1 MTRLVILVVLSA
13 CILSIIVM
21 STNWLPSSLAPQTK
35 PMDPDW
41 PPMMLVTESP
51 GANPEKTPSKGDR
64 QNIPDWLLAL
74 SALASH
80 RSTEHQEYVEKQP
93 EITLGKPEPDCR
105 VIYVPI
111 LQNETSRRGPEID
124 LTRMIVQEIQARTL
138 FKITDARDKAD
149 LALQGKIF
157 LQTIKNKGEKLKKVN
172 RDLNVFVLEYELR
185 DLHEGKILGGNRL
198 MGHDLRIMKFGDST
212 LLDDRTLADMARNV
226 VDVIVNKGGQ

>member
-35 PMDPDW
+35 SMDPDW
-41 PPMMLVTESP
+41 PPMMLVMESP
-51 GANPEKTPSKGDR
+51 AANPEKTQSKGDR
-64 QNIPDWLLAL
+64 QDIPDWLLAL
-74 SALASH
+74 SALASP
-80 RSTEHQEYVEKQP
+80 RNKEHQEYMEKQP

-124 LTRMIVQEIQARTL
+124 LTRMIIQEIEARTP

-157 LQTIKNKGEKLKKVN
+157 LQTIKSKGEKSKKAN
-172 RDLNVFVLEYELR
+172 KGLNVFVLEYEWR
-185 DLHEGKILGGNRL
+185 DLREGKILGGNRL
-198 MGHDLRIMKFGDST
+198 IGHDLRIMKFGDST
-212 LLDDRTLADMARNV
+212 LLDDRTLADMARNL
-226 VDVIVNKGGQ
+226 VDVIVNKGRQ